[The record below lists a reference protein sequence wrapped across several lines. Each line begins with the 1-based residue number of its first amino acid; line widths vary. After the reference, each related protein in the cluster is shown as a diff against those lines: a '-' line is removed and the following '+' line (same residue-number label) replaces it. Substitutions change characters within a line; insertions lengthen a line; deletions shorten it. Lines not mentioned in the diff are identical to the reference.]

1 MEAVIIAGGFGSR
14 LRPLTDRRP
23 KHLLPVAGV
32 PFLVHQL
39 TKLAAA
45 GVGHVVLATSY
56 RATEFRPVLG
66 DGSDFDLALSYLHE
80 PEPLGTGGAIR
91 NAAAALRTGASDQPV
106 VVLNGDTLS
115 GHDIAAQVVAFA
127 ATDADL
133 SLHLVAVADPRP
145 FGCVVTD
152 ASGRVMEFAEKS
164 PRPLSSQINAGCY
177 VFRRE
182 IMTDIAPGRVVSV
195 ERETFPEMLR
205 RGRRVVAH
213 LESAY
218 WLDVGTPATLVQ
230 ASTDL
235 VRGIATSTA
244 YRHPPA
250 DRLVHETATVD
261 EAAVI
266 TGGSVI
272 GRGAT
277 VSAGAVVDGSVLL
290 PCVRIDSD
298 AQLVA
303 SAVGEGA
310 RIGAGSQVHE
320 AVVGDEAVIGAG
332 CVLMPGVR
340 IGCGAVI
347 ADGTQAGAD

>member
-1 MEAVIIAGGFGSR
+1 MDAVIIAGGFGSR

-56 RATEFRPVLG
+56 RAAEFRPVLG
-66 DGSDFDLALSYLHE
+66 DGSDFGLTLSYLRE

-91 NAAAALRTGASDQPV
+91 NAVAALSTGAADQPV

-115 GHDIAAQVVAFA
+115 GHDIAAQVSAFA
-127 ATDADL
+127 AADADV
-133 SLHLVAVADPRP
+133 SLHLVSVADPRP
-145 FGCVVTD
+145 YGCVVTD
-152 ASGRVMEFAEKS
+152 EAGRVTAFAEKS
-164 PRPLSSQINAGCY
+164 PWPLSSQINAGCY

-205 RGRRVVAH
+205 RGRWVVAH

-235 VRGIATSTA
+235 VRGIAISPA
-244 YRHPPA
+244 YRLPPA
-250 DRLVHETATVD
+250 DRLVHETAAVD
-261 EAAVI
+261 DAARI

-272 GRGAT
+272 GPGSMVA
-277 VSAGAVVDGSVLL
+277 AGAVVEGSVLL
-290 PCVRIDSD
+290 PDVRIDSD
-298 AQLVA
+298 AVLVA

-310 RIGAGSQVHE
+310 RIGAGSRLRE
-320 AVVGDEAVIGAG
+320 AVVGDGAMVGAG
-332 CVLMPGVR
+332 CRIMPGVR
-340 IGCGAVI
+340 IARGAVI
-347 ADGTQAGAD
+347 ADGTLIRAE